1 MIFVIGVEFGQQVQ
15 PAVVQQAEEVKIR
28 SAKTRV
34 KMEVEV
40 ESEKPTRPRLL
51 RELIGRVLE

>member
-1 MIFVIGVEFGQQVQ
+1 MIGVEFGQQVQ